1 MNELDKKKYLN
12 TVLHLKDL
20 FFNIKY
26 ALKFFTDFMPV
37 GVMFLRLQ
45 KINSLS
51 LYLRVSLSPHINKHL
66 ISQFYIVCIIK
77 KHVFT

>member
-51 LYLRVSLSPHINKHL
+51 LSI
-66 ISQFYIVCIIK
+66 
-77 KHVFT
+77 